1 MPEDNLR
8 ILAIDDNQDNLIALK
23 AVLKDAFPGLNVFTA
38 LNGAAGIE
46 LALKE
51 NPDVILLDIVMPG
64 MDGFET
70 CRNLKSHKTVQHIP
84 VLFLTALRSDTNS
97 RIEAI
102 QAGGE
107 GFLAKPIDEAELIA
121 QIRAMAKIK
130 QANEFKRDEKIR
142 LATLVSE
149 RTRELEDSRAAALGL
164 LKELREENEAR
175 RKTEEALRQSEMF
188 LHQIV
193 ENIPDMIFVKEIETL
208 RFVGLNRAGERLLG
222 YSRDDLIGKN
232 DYDLFPR
239 NQADFFTAMDR
250 NLIAR
255 GELLEIPEEEI
266 ETRLDGRR
274 ILHTKKLP
282 VMDADGVPQFL
293 LGISEDITERKR
305 LEQSLNES
313 EAINRLLIEEAPI
326 GVCVLQGEEIV
337 FVNPAFLETFGY
349 ESQEEVIRRPVT
361 DLTYPTERELV
372 TKKIKSSLSG
382 KKSPV
387 DIELKGLKKNG
398 RPFELTVWPR
408 VINYKGAPAILA
420 FCSDRTEQKNIKE
433 QLRQAQKMEAVGAL
447 AGGVAHDFNNI
458 LQVVLGY
465 SEFLQMNDKLQNS
478 DLKNLKAISAAAKRG
493 ADLVQQLLTFSR
505 KGQAKQRPLNLNHEV
520 TQAQKLME
528 RTLPKMIAIDLSL
541 HDELPVINAD
551 PVQIEQIL
559 MNLAINAKDA
569 MSHEGG
575 ILSITTKVVSLE
587 GGQIPPH
594 ITEKEPN
601 YVMLSV
607 SDTGCGMSVE
617 TIEHVFEPFFTTK
630 DVGQGTG
637 LGLSI
642 VFGIVEQHG
651 GFITCESSQ
660 GKGSTFKVY
669 FPAIEGLPEKN
680 GPQRI
685 VTTGGG
691 HETILIA
698 DDEQDVLSM
707 CHAILTRAG
716 YKVLTAVNGIEA
728 LEIYRKHTDDIS
740 LVILDKMM
748 PIMGGVTCLQQ
759 LLKINPH
766 VSVIMAT
773 GLLSEQPDDVLKTGS
788 VGLLEKPYSVQS
800 LLHAVRNTIDGE
812 EWLAN

>member
-23 AVLKDAFPGLNVFTA
+23 AVLKDAFPGIRVFTA

-51 NPDVILLDIVMPG
+51 NPYVILLDIVMPG

-70 CRNLKSHKTVQHIP
+70 CRRLKSLKTVQHIP
-84 VLFLTALRSDTNS
+84 VLFLTAVRSDTRS

-142 LATLVSE
+142 LATLVAE

-164 LKELREENEAR
+164 LRELREENEAR
-175 RKTEEALRQSEMF
+175 RKTQEALRQSEMF

-232 DYDLFPR
+232 DYDLFPKK
-239 NQADFFTAMDR
+239 QADFFTAMDR
-250 NLIAR
+250 DLIAR

-266 ETRLDGRR
+266 DTRVNGKR

-282 VMDADGVPQFL
+282 VLDADGLPQFL
-293 LGISEDITERKR
+293 LGISGDITERKR
-305 LEQSLNES
+305 LEQSLHES

-326 GVCVLQGEEIV
+326 GVGVLQDEAVV

-349 ESQEEVIRRPVT
+349 ENQEEVIRRPVT
-361 DLTYPTERELV
+361 DLIYPADRELV
-372 TKKIKSSLSG
+372 AKKIKSSLSG

-387 DIELKGLKKNG
+387 DLELKGLKKNG
-398 RPFELTVWPR
+398 RSFDLSVWPR

-420 FCSDRTEQKNIKE
+420 FCSDRTEQKNMKE

-465 SEFLQMNDKLQNS
+465 SEFLQMNDKLENS
-478 DLKNLKAISAAAKRG
+478 DLKNLKVISAAARRG
-493 ADLVQQLLTFSR
+493 AELVQQLLTFSR
-505 KGQAKQRPLNLNHEV
+505 KGLAEQRPLNLNREV

-528 RTLPKMIAIDLSL
+528 RTLPKMINIDLSL

-559 MNLAINAKDA
+559 MNLAINARDA

-575 ILSITTKVVSLE
+575 ILSITTKVVSRE
-587 GGQIPPH
+587 GGQVPPH
-594 ITEKEPN
+594 RMEKELN

-607 SDTGCGMSVE
+607 SDTGCGMSEE

-642 VFGIVEQHG
+642 VYGIVEQQG
-651 GFITCESSQ
+651 GFITCDSCL
-660 GKGSTFKVY
+660 GKGSTFNVY
-669 FPAIEGLPEKN
+669 FPAIQGEPEKN
-680 GPQRI
+680 GPHRI
-685 VTTGGG
+685 ATTGGG
-691 HETILIA
+691 HETILVA

-707 CHAILTRAG
+707 CHAILSRAG
-716 YKVLTAVNGIEA
+716 YKVLTAANGIEA

-748 PIMGGVTCLQQ
+748 PVMGGVTCLQQ
-759 LLKINPH
+759 LLKINPD

-800 LLHAVRNTIDGE
+800 LLNAVRNTLDGE
-812 EWLAN
+812 KWSTD